1 LADLVCLGPQI
12 EVVERQVAER
22 KIAATKGPT
31 EPEFHPGN
39 QLPVG
44 SAALAEQTLALNPV
58 QGRVIEYFHG

>member
-1 LADLVCLGPQI
+1 
-12 EVVERQVAER
+12 VVERQVAER

-44 SAALAEQTLALNPV
+44 SAALLAEQTLALNSV
-58 QGRVIEYFHG
+58 QGRVFEYFHG